1 MINHRKSFGT
11 YTFIAMDACP
21 TPGIKRP
28 HNFFG
33 LITTD
38 LAKSLQSFSL
48 KAFDSN
54 QTFWFGHYPTSTII
68 SPGYDLRSLIGK
80 TAHSYFC
87 GHLHNLL
94 NLVPNMYTVQPQGFL
109 ELELADWRGGRFFR
123 IVAVDN
129 DLVSFVDAQMHKRD
143 SDDWPLVL
151 ITNPKDAG
159 FLLPSKEPTER
170 ILKSTHI
177 RCLENTTAQGH
188 CCDWS
193 VCVQSYLGFGV
204 NFQTKHPVYHL
215 FLRRILAW
223 SRYPIQRV
231 SVSIDGAFV
240 GNARPAKRHDAS
252 IVDSPLYVLSW
263 DPAALAR
270 RGPPSGHVAHSIEVV
285 CEDTKHNVRTVRQSF
300 TLDGTARWNFGGVQS
315 FILLSDQASG
325 VGPTFMGYLL
335 DYEFGVVFSFGIF
348 VCNTFV
354 PESTTYIF
362 EIMQQLLFTYPFL
375 TLLVCRMRGGR
386 AHYHLRRQKSCP
398 RR

>member
-177 RCLENTTAQGH
+177 R
-188 CCDWS
+188 
-193 VCVQSYLGFGV
+193 
-204 NFQTKHPVYHL
+204 
-215 FLRRILAW
+215 ILAW

-325 VGPTFMGYLL
+325 LM
-335 DYEFGVVFSFGIF
+335 VVFYL
-348 VCNTFV
+348 VW
-354 PESTTYIF
+354 
-362 EIMQQLLFTYPFL
+362 LAPFL
-375 TLLVCRMRGGR
+375 TLVTARMFGSTRLYCR
-386 AHYHLRRQKSCP
+386 LCEDICQL
-398 RR
+398 